1 MNREQAFELRDS
13 LLDQLGAMSQDTSH
27 AWSALPSL
35 GVYHGGAE
43 EGWEGGYGLSVLIP
57 EGQERE
63 YFEAWTKHAISE
75 ADGEVNVATVGPFR
89 AYACPSAAHLAPGCS
104 ISGERRM
111 AGTLGGFVQREDG
124 TLGALSNAHVLAHL
138 TVSRLGS
145 PVYHPGLGDE
155 PRASSLRGTRRVRG
169 AAG

>member
-63 YFEAWTKHAISE
+63 HFEAWTKHAISE
-75 ADGEVNVATVGPFR
+75 ADGEVNVATVGPFGLTPALPLR
-89 AYACPSAAHLAPGCS
+89 ILHPAVRSAASDAWRGRWAASCS
-104 ISGERRM
+104 GRTGR
-111 AGTLGGFVQREDG
+111 
-124 TLGALSNAHVLAHL
+124 
-138 TVSRLGS
+138 
-145 PVYHPGLGDE
+145 
-155 PRASSLRGTRRVRG
+155 
-169 AAG
+169 